1 MGYGKI
7 IGKSY
12 IKNEDEKQKLRMGGG
27 SWSIKLDE
35 ISDSIE
41 NIIYITSRGK
51 YTIDKDIAIAKGFI
65 RSMYTDGVA
74 ENKLIVPIKHWNFK
88 EINNESN

>member
-41 NIIYITSRGK
+41 NTYLK
-51 YTIDKDIAIAKGFI
+51 NL
-65 RSMYTDGVA
+65 VA
-74 ENKLIVPIKHWNFK
+74 RFL
-88 EINNESN
+88 